1 MKPLFTNPQFFFITV
16 IILAIGV
23 IIYLKGAKKQTHI
36 AFLYLCLSAALWT
49 GCLFG
54 TSNASSHLSV
64 LWFSRFAYASGLLAP
79 AALYYFVRIF
89 PNKTSTW
96 KTLFYVN
103 LPGWLISIL
112 SLTPLFVK
120 DISINSWGVKI
131 FPGSGYSLL
140 LAYFVIYLS
149 LTIIEIARSFSSAR
163 GLERIQ
169 WLFIIFGLPVPIFH
183 ILLTNLVLPRIGFN
197 GIYKLGPWAAVEMT
211 LVLGYASIH
220 YRLFDTE
227 EVVKR
232 TTAYLGIS
240 VLIASFYA
248 LLILFLQNI
257 FGTSEGP
264 LTFIS
269 LIITALIMTITIRP
283 LQDQLEA
290 LTNTVFFQKQQD
302 QYQVLEDITR
312 KLGTVFKLEDML
324 DLLDHPLIGRL
335 NIRHA
340 AVYLRI
346 NPEENGYTCRRKY
359 GEPPESL
366 PAEAEAGN
374 TLLDYLQHTK
384 LALETGEF
392 KHRFSYL
399 YTGSK
404 ILDAAKAD
412 IQNQLDCI
420 FQAALV
426 IPILLGDLML
436 GFVVFGD
443 KKSGKY
449 YTQRELILLKALCW
463 QMTATLEN
471 IRLHEQI
478 KNSEKLTLMGTLSA
492 SFAHE
497 IFNPLASIKSMVD
510 LVPKYSAD
518 PSFMTRFIE
527 IVPNEI
533 NRLIRISKDLLSF
546 GKPGKPEFLPTPP
559 EDIIEH
565 SLTLL
570 DGKLSE
576 NQITVTKTL
585 VPLPAVE
592 ADPRQLTQV
601 LVNILVNAIQASP
614 PGGNIAIA
622 ARPADGSEEIRIE
635 VTDQGAGIDSKALPN
650 LFTPFYSTK
659 IYGTGLGLYVGKYI
673 IDEHHGNIR
682 IDSENNRG
690 TTVTITLPV
699 RQPRSVSVAGNA
711 RSAAISPDL
720 EPDNREASREE
731 YLGRR

>member
-1 MKPLFTNPQFFFITV
+1 M
-16 IILAIGV
+16 
-23 IIYLKGAKKQTHI
+23 
-36 AFLYLCLSAALWT
+36 
-49 GCLFG
+49 
-54 TSNASSHLSV
+54 
-64 LWFSRFAYASGLLAP
+64 
-79 AALYYFVRIF
+79 
-89 PNKTSTW
+89 
-96 KTLFYVN
+96 FYVN

-131 FPGSGYSLL
+131 FPGSSYSLL

-269 LIITALIMTITIRP
+269 LIITALIMTVTIRP

-366 PAEAEAGN
+366 PAEVEAGN

-412 IQNQLDCI
+412 IQNQLDYI

-518 PSFMTRFIE
+518 PAFMTRFIE

-570 DGKLSE
+570 DSKLAE
-576 NQITVTKTL
+576 NQITLTKTL
-585 VPLPAVE
+585 APLPAVE

-614 PGGNIAIA
+614 PGGNISIA
-622 ARPADGSEEIRIE
+622 ARPADGSEEIRIA
-635 VTDQGAGIDSKALPN
+635 VTDQGVGIDSKALPN

-699 RQPRSVSVAGNA
+699 RQPRSVSVAGNT